1 MNDTESV
8 FYSNRAQCNRHLQEF
23 QLAFKDAVQSVELDD
38 KSIKAHMILGIC
50 LAQFGKY
57 ETGCEK
63 LENSLVK
70 LTKAMTLCAG

>member
-1 MNDTESV
+1 LNDTESV
-8 FYSNRAQCNRHLQEF
+8 FFSNRAQCHRHLQDW

-38 KSIKAHMILGIC
+38 RSIKAHMILGIC

-57 ETGCEK
+57 ESGCDK
-63 LENSLVK
+63 LENALVK